1 MVLENLYKFSSRE
14 ISSTN
19 ENGYA
24 ELIMKLFKIGNK
36 VFYVCSAVT
45 RNNYK
50 YNVTI
55 PEEFLPKNTKTIR
68 GLVTSV
74 LSALDMRAIYINGDG
89 TIETRFAYSN
99 ALILS
104 VGVWETK

>member
-1 MVLENLYKFSSRE
+1 MENLYKFSSRE

-36 VFYVCSAVT
+36 VFYICNAVT
-45 RNNYK
+45 RDNYK
-50 YNVTI
+50 YNITI
-55 PEEFLPKNTKTIR
+55 PEEFRPTNTISIR
-68 GLVTSV
+68 GLVTSAP
-74 LSALDMRAIYINGDG
+74 SALDMRAIYINGDG

>member
-1 MVLENLYKFSSRE
+1 
-14 ISSTN
+14 
-19 ENGYA
+19 
-24 ELIMKLFKIGNK
+24 MKLFKIGNK

-74 LSALDMRAIYINGDG
+74 PSALDMRAIYINGDG